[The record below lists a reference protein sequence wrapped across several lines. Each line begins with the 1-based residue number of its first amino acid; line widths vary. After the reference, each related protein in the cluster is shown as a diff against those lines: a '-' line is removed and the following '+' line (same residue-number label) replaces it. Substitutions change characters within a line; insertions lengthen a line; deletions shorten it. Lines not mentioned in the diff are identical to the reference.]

1 MREDDLG
8 EELRVGQRALL
19 RERHIVPPAHHLTGH
34 VLVARQAQGLSLRP
48 QFGDVA
54 QVHSRRYLSIRF
66 DLRNCNAMC
75 GGCNRRYNRDQRL
88 YENCMLKMYGPE
100 VIAELDDL
108 RTRFQKVTDEELME
122 VLDQYR
128 TAA

>member
-1 MREDDLG
+1 
-8 EELRVGQRALL
+8 
-19 RERHIVPPAHHLTGH
+19 
-34 VLVARQAQGLSLRP
+34 
-48 QFGDVA
+48 
-54 QVHSRRYLSIRF
+54 
-66 DLRNCNAMC
+66 
-75 GGCNRRYNRDQRL
+75 
-88 YENCMLKMYGPE
+88 MLKMYGPE